1 MRVAHESKLG
11 NAHAHSLFERIQVKR
26 KAGLDVVRSFDGYD
40 VTVDES
46 AMPVGVSLERRV
58 G

>member
-26 KAGLDVVRSFDGYD
+26 KSGLDVVRSFDGYD
-40 VTVDES
+40 VIVDES
-46 AMPVGVSLERRV
+46 AMPAGVSLERRV